1 MPTEDQF
8 SNAYPQRQKNQL
20 DLTVNWEITF
30 IKQQRPLMNQQLDG
44 MEIYDY
50 IIIGAGSAGCALARG
65 LSDNPENKVLLLE
78 AGPPADRFWVNT
90 PAGMAK
96 LYFHKEL
103 NWNYHTDS
111 MPALYN
117 RKMYW
122 PRGKTLGGSSSI
134 NGMIFIRGHRKDFDS
149 WRDLGNQGW
158 GYDDLLTYFKQM
170 EHNER
175 GANDYRGAGG
185 PLWVS
190 DPVLKVRSSHDFIE
204 ATARLGV
211 PPTEDFNGAVHDGVG
226 FMQHTIRGGRRY
238 SAYTAFVEPV
248 RHRRNLTVLT
258 EAAVQRI
265 VLTGNVA
272 TGVEVVVKG
281 ERRTF
286 DAAKEVILSAGS
298 LNSPQ
303 ILMLSG
309 IGPDEE
315 LQRHGIKM
323 LVNVPGVGLNLQDHF
338 YVHGSY
344 RSTPDSSYNLELGG
358 FRKYLE
364 GARYLLTRK
373 DYLALGSS
381 QVGAFVKSRPE
392 EAYADLQ
399 ISFRPMTFTYHP
411 GGQCEVDRQPGM
423 GVSVYL
429 LRPRA
434 TGTVTLRSS
443 KPDDPAVFKPNFLSN
458 DDDNRA
464 MIAGVKMIR
473 RIMSTAPIASRVIE
487 EEIPGPM
494 VETDEQILQWMAMTG
509 NSAHHQAGTC
519 KMGRDRLAVV
529 DERLRVRGVERLRV
543 ADASIMP
550 HLTSGNTNAPSIM
563 IGVKAADMI
572 AKDASSR
579 RDIREIERVSAV

>member
-1 MPTEDQF
+1 
-8 SNAYPQRQKNQL
+8 
-20 DLTVNWEITF
+20 
-30 IKQQRPLMNQQLDG
+30 

-65 LSDNPENKVLLLE
+65 LSDNPDNKVLLLE
-78 AGPPADRFWVNT
+78 AGPPADKFWINT

-103 NWNYHTDS
+103 NWNYFTDP
-111 MPALYN
+111 MPALRN

-134 NGMIFIRGHRKDFDS
+134 NGMIFIRGHRNDFDS
-149 WRDLGNQGW
+149 WRDLGNPGW
-158 GYDDLLTYFKQM
+158 GYDDLLPYFKKM

-175 GANDYRGAGG
+175 GADEYRGVGG

-190 DPVLKVRSSHDFIE
+190 DPVTKVRSSHDFIE
-204 ATARLGV
+204 AAARQGI
-211 PPTEDFNGAVHDGVG
+211 PRTEDFNGSLHDGVG
-226 FMQHTIRGGRRY
+226 FMQHTIRDGRRY

-248 RHRRNLTVLT
+248 RDRTNLTVLT
-258 EAAVQRI
+258 GAAVQRI
-265 VLTGNVA
+265 VLKGNVA
-272 TGVEVVVKG
+272 TGVDVIVNG

-286 DAAKEVILSAGS
+286 DASREVILSAGS

-303 ILMLSG
+303 VLMLSG
-309 IGPDEE
+309 IGPGEE
-315 LQRHGIKM
+315 LQRHGIKTQ
-323 LVNVPGVGLNLQDHF
+323 VEISGVGLNLQDHF

-344 RSTPDSSYNLELGG
+344 RSTPDSSYNLELSGI
-358 FRKYLE
+358 RKYLE
-364 GARYLLTRK
+364 GARYLLTHK
-373 DYLALGSS
+373 GYLALGSS
-381 QVGAFVKSRPE
+381 QVGAFVKSRPDE
-392 EAYADLQ
+392 PYADLQ
-399 ISFRPMTFTYHP
+399 ISFRPMTFTYEP
-411 GGQCEVDRQPGM
+411 GGECEVDRKPGM

-443 KPDDPAVFKPNFLSN
+443 NPSDPSVFKPNFLTN
-458 DDDNRA
+458 EDDNNA

-473 RIMSTAPIASRVIE
+473 QIMSAEPIASRVIE
-487 EEIPGPM
+487 EEIPGPL
-494 VETDEQILQWMAMTG
+494 VKTDEQILCWMEMTG

-519 KMGRDRLAVV
+519 KMGRDHLAVV

-572 AKDASSR
+572 LKDAVPR
-579 RDIREIERVSAV
+579 RDIRDTPAPARSAERKSASPVG

>member
-134 NGMIFIRGHRKDFDS
+134 NGMIFIRGHRNDFDS
-149 WRDLGNQGW
+149 WRDLGNPGW

-190 DPVLKVRSSHDFIE
+190 DPVMKVRSSHDFIE

-258 EAAVQRI
+258 EVAVQRI
-265 VLTGNVA
+265 VLKGNVA

-315 LQRHGIKM
+315 LQRHGIKT
-323 LVNVPGVGLNLQDHF
+323 LVDIPGVGLNLQDHF

-344 RSTPDSSYNLELGG
+344 HSTPDSSYNLELGG

-373 DYLALGSS
+373 GYLALGSS

-434 TGTVTLRSS
+434 AGTVTLRSS

-458 DDDNRA
+458 DEDNRA

>member
-1 MPTEDQF
+1 
-8 SNAYPQRQKNQL
+8 
-20 DLTVNWEITF
+20 
-30 IKQQRPLMNQQLDG
+30 

-65 LSDNPENKVLLLE
+65 LSDNPDNKVLLLE

-103 NWNYHTDS
+103 NWNYFTDP
-111 MPALYN
+111 MPALRN

-122 PRGKTLGGSSSI
+122 PRGKALGGSSSI
-134 NGMIFIRGHRKDFDS
+134 NGMIFIRGHRNDFDS
-149 WRDLGNQGW
+149 WRDLGNPGW
-158 GYDDLLTYFKQM
+158 GYDDLLPYFKKM

-175 GANDYRGAGG
+175 GADEYRGTGG

-190 DPVLKVRSSHDFIE
+190 DPVTKVRSSYDFIE
-204 ATARLGV
+204 ATERLGI
-211 PPTEDFNGAVHDGVG
+211 PRTEDINGAVHDGVG
-226 FMQHTIRGGRRY
+226 FMQHTIRDGRRY

-248 RHRRNLTVLT
+248 RHRSNLTVLT
-258 EAAVQRI
+258 GAAVQRI
-265 VLTGNVA
+265 VLKGNVA
-272 TGVEVVVKG
+272 TGVEVAVNG
-281 ERRTF
+281 DRRTF
-286 DAAKEVILSAGS
+286 EAAREVILSAGS

-303 ILMLSG
+303 VLMLSG
-309 IGPDEE
+309 IGPGEE
-315 LQRHGIKM
+315 LQRHGIRTD
-323 LVNVPGVGLNLQDHF
+323 VEIPGVGLNLQDHF

-358 FRKYLE
+358 IRKYLE
-364 GARYLLTRK
+364 GARYLLTHK
-373 DYLALGSS
+373 GYLALGSS
-381 QVGAFVKSRPE
+381 QVGAFVKSRPDE
-392 EAYADLQ
+392 PYADLQ

-411 GGQCEVDRQPGM
+411 GGECEVDREPGM

-434 TGTVTLRSS
+434 TGTVTLRS
-443 KPDDPAVFKPNFLSN
+443 PNPADPAVFKPNFLSN
-458 DDDNRA
+458 EDDNRA

-473 RIMSTAPIASRVIE
+473 QIMSTEPIASRVIE
-487 EEIPGPM
+487 EEIPGPL
-494 VETDEQILQWMAMTG
+494 VQTDEQILYWMEMTG

-519 KMGRDRLAVV
+519 KMGNDKLAVV
-529 DERLRVRGVERLRV
+529 DERLRVRGVDRLRV

-572 AKDASSR
+572 LRDAVPR
-579 RDIREIERVSAV
+579 RDIREALVLGRDAGEKKPSVTF

>member
-1 MPTEDQF
+1 
-8 SNAYPQRQKNQL
+8 
-20 DLTVNWEITF
+20 
-30 IKQQRPLMNQQLDG
+30 

-65 LSDNPENKVLLLE
+65 LSDNPDNKVLLLE
-78 AGPPADRFWVNT
+78 AGPPADKFWINT

-103 NWNYHTDS
+103 NWNYFTDP
-111 MPALYN
+111 MPALRN

-134 NGMIFIRGHRKDFDS
+134 NGMIFIRGHRNDFDS
-149 WRDLGNQGW
+149 WRDLGNPGW
-158 GYDDLLTYFKQM
+158 GYDDLLPYFKKM

-175 GANDYRGAGG
+175 GADEYRGVGG

-190 DPVLKVRSSHDFIE
+190 DPVTKVRSSHDFIE
-204 ATARLGV
+204 AAARQGI
-211 PPTEDFNGAVHDGVG
+211 PRTEDFNGSLHDGVG
-226 FMQHTIRGGRRY
+226 FMQHTIRDGRRY

-248 RHRRNLTVLT
+248 RDRTNLTVLT
-258 EAAVQRI
+258 GAAVQRI
-265 VLTGNVA
+265 VLKGNVA
-272 TGVEVVVKG
+272 TGVDVIVNG

-286 DAAKEVILSAGS
+286 DASREVILSAGS

-303 ILMLSG
+303 VLMLSG
-309 IGPDEE
+309 IGPGEE
-315 LQRHGIKM
+315 LQRHGIKTQ
-323 LVNVPGVGLNLQDHF
+323 VEIPGVGLNLQDHF

-344 RSTPDSSYNLELGG
+344 RSTPDSSYNLELSGI
-358 FRKYLE
+358 RKYLE
-364 GARYLLTRK
+364 GARYLLTHK
-373 DYLALGSS
+373 GYLALGSS
-381 QVGAFVKSRPE
+381 QVGAFVKSRPDE
-392 EAYADLQ
+392 PYADLQ
-399 ISFRPMTFTYHP
+399 ISFRPMTFTYEP
-411 GGQCEVDRQPGM
+411 GGECEVDRKPGI

-443 KPDDPAVFKPNFLSN
+443 NPSDPAVFKPNFLTN
-458 DDDNRA
+458 EDDNNA
-464 MIAGVKMIR
+464 MIAGVKIIR
-473 RIMSTAPIASRVIE
+473 QIMSAEPIASRVIE
-487 EEIPGPM
+487 EEIPGPL
-494 VETDEQILQWMAMTG
+494 VKTDEQILCWMEMTG

-519 KMGRDRLAVV
+519 KMGRDHLAVV

-572 AKDASSR
+572 LKDAVPR
-579 RDIREIERVSAV
+579 RDIRDTPAPARSAEGKSASPVG